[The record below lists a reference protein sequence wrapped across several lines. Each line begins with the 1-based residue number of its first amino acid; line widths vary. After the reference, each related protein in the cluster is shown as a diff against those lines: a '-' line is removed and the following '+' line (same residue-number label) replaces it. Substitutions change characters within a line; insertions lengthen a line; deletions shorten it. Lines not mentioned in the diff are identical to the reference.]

1 MFAVLLTAASCGAD
15 ASVIN
20 NTFINS
26 ALGIIK
32 AKHIAAMIT
41 IISNVLPSVI
51 GAVANTD
58 DTKKDDDEAPQP
70 EQPDTEKDHG
80 QEEAPTNS

>member
-1 MFAVLLTAASCGAD
+1 MFAVLLTAASRGTD

-51 GAVANTD
+51 GAAAGGN
-58 DTKKDDDEAPQP
+58 DTKADDDEAAQP

-80 QEEAPTNS
+80 QEEAKTDS